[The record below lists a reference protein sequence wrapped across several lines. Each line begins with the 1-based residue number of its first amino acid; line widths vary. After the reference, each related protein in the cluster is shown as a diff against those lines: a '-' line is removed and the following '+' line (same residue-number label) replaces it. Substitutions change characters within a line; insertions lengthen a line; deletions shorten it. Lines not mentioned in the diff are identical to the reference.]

1 MSKVKTQLV
10 LEGKNNTQKAFNE
23 VNGQLTEMNKR
34 MAGVGDALK
43 GALSIAAVT
52 EVAKQYASMVDT
64 TKQLEARLRLAT
76 SSQEEF
82 NEASSQVR
90 RIATENG
97 QSIQAVTQL
106 YTRLAPALKDAG
118 RSQADIVKVTEAVSK
133 ALRISGASAAES
145 EGAIIQFA
153 QALGSGA
160 LRGDEF
166 NSVNE
171 AAPRLMRALADSL
184 GVPVG
189 ALKEMATQGQLT
201 ADVVTDALIS
211 QLPTLAKEAEQFGP
225 SFSGS
230 IQQLEDATMAMVA
243 ALDHLTGASG
253 RAIASMNGV
262 AGALTGLAAGDKI
275 GANLATIALEL
286 GKQIPLLGQAVV
298 GAELVL
304 ARLGINAEKNS
315 KKASQAGSLAASEL
329 ASTEQG
335 RISSARKYQLQLDMI
350 EKAEVDRNVRR
361 LANDEKAAAEQLG
374 IKYDEVE
381 SLKQWAEEMGT
392 TYEEFIEREAER
404 HKLRSEAEKSGQK
417 LVSDARRKGLADL
430 KSSIS
435 AQEKTLKDAN
445 KKLDDARKQTLKIE
459 EEFNKLVSDIRS
471 SGDGAGAPTFAGAQ
485 DALLAAK
492 QAKAAGD
499 GATAIDQARRAGEI
513 LKELKSSGAN
523 TYGFEGMAE
532 QIRQVAVE
540 ASKLKNAD
548 LEADVKSIE
557 SKMES
562 LKVQAEALKVV
573 SIDLQMD
580 DTNVEQVKARM
591 LAIAADLAKAMII
604 KPTIV
609 APDYDFTQPYTLKDP
624 GPAPTGYA
632 TGGRVRGPGT
642 GTSDSIMA
650 RLSNGEFVMRAA
662 AVRAYGPA
670 LLEKMNGLRIP
681 KFADGGLVGAAMSA
695 PVGQSGRDLGR
706 VDLNVNGETIS
717 LFAGQETFTDLV
729 QRQKWKR
736 GSTRKA

>member
-1 MSKVKTQLV
+1 
-10 LEGKNNTQKAFNE
+10 
-23 VNGQLTEMNKR
+23 
-34 MAGVGDALK
+34 
-43 GALSIAAVT
+43 
-52 EVAKQYASMVDT
+52 
-64 TKQLEARLRLAT
+64 
-76 SSQEEF
+76 
-82 NEASSQVR
+82 
-90 RIATENG
+90 
-97 QSIQAVTQL
+97 
-106 YTRLAPALKDAG
+106 
-118 RSQADIVKVTEAVSK
+118 
-133 ALRISGASAAES
+133 
-145 EGAIIQFA
+145 
-153 QALGSGA
+153 
-160 LRGDEF
+160 
-166 NSVNE
+166 
-171 AAPRLMRALADSL
+171 
-184 GVPVG
+184 
-189 ALKEMATQGQLT
+189 
-201 ADVVTDALIS
+201 
-211 QLPTLAKEAEQFGP
+211 
-225 SFSGS
+225 
-230 IQQLEDATMAMVA
+230 
-243 ALDHLTGASG
+243 
-253 RAIASMNGV
+253 
-262 AGALTGLAAGDKI
+262 
-275 GANLATIALEL
+275 
-286 GKQIPLLGQAVV
+286 
-298 GAELVL
+298 
-304 ARLGINAEKNS
+304 
-315 KKASQAGSLAASEL
+315 
-329 ASTEQG
+329 
-335 RISSARKYQLQLDMI
+335 MI

-374 IKYDEVE
+374 VKYDEVE

-404 HKLRSEAEKSGQK
+404 HKLRSESEKSGQK
-417 LVSDARRKGLADL
+417 LVSDARRTALADL

-445 KKLDDARKQTLKIE
+445 SKLDDARKQTLKIE

-471 SGDGAGAPTFAGAQ
+471 SGDGDGAPSFAGAQ

-513 LKELKSSGAN
+513 LKELKSTGAN

-591 LAIAADLAKAMII
+591 LAIAGELAKAMII

-632 TGGRVRGPGT
+632 AGTKNATPGLHWVGENGPELLSFAGGEQVFTASASKRLAAT
-642 GTSDSIMA
+642 MA
-650 RLSNGEFVMRAA
+650 GLNIPRSSEAA
-662 AVRAYGPA
+662 ISSAA
-670 LLEKMNGLRIP
+670 L
-681 KFADGGLVGAAMSA
+681 SA
-695 PVGQSGRDLGR
+695 PGGRDLGR
-706 VDLNVNGETIS
+706 VDLNIGGETIS
-717 LFAGQETFTDLV
+717 LLADQQNFSDLV